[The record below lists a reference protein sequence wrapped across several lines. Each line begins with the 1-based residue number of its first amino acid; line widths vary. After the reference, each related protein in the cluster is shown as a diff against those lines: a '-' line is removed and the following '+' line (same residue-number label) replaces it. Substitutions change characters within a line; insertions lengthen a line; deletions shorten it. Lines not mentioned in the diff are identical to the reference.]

1 MQKAVMVKAA
11 GLRRPGAAALDLAY
25 VAAGRC
31 DGFWELGLK
40 PWDTAAGTL
49 LITEAGGRVGT
60 LSGEDYKQG
69 GHIVGGTPKVFA
81 ALVAEISPLIPAS
94 LK

>member
-1 MQKAVMVKAA
+1 M
-11 GLRRPGAAALDLAY
+11 
-25 VAAGRC
+25 
-31 DGFWELGLK
+31 
-40 PWDTAAGTL
+40 GTR
-49 LITEAGGRVGT
+49 AGGRVGT
-60 LSGEDYKQG
+60 LSGEDYKPG